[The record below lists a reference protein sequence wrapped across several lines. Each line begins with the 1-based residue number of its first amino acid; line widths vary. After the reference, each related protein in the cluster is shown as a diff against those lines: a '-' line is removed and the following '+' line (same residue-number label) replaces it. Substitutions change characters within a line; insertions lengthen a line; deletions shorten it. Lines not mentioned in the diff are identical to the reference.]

1 MKRPFVFFNTR
12 KLFVLL
18 AGLLLVPA
26 LASADPIAVRGAA
39 LANACAA
46 CHGPDGRSQGAI
58 PSLDGLSAEYFKKT
72 MQASKNGKP
81 VSPAIHFSIS
91 SSSSSSLKESHIG
104 CMDLNSNS
112 GSVSSF

>member
-1 MKRPFVFFNTR
+1 MKRPIVFFNTQ

-18 AGLLLVPA
+18 AALLLVPG

-72 MQASKNGKP
+72 MQAFRNDGLQGTIMNHIAKGLGDADIEAVTAHFASLKGGKP
-81 VSPAIHFSIS
+81 
-91 SSSSSSLKESHIG
+91 E
-104 CMDLNSNS
+104 
-112 GSVSSF
+112 